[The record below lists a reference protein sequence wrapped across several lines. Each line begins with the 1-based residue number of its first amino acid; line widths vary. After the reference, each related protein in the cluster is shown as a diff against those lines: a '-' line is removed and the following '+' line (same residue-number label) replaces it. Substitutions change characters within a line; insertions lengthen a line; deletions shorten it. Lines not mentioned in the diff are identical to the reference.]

1 MKKVFTSI
9 MAAIM
14 LLTMLSSA
22 AFAATSDTVTN
33 MNVFDILEQTSSY
46 TTSQAANGSVVYTIT
61 DPDAIRKLSDEKDLP
76 DMIEL
81 TYIPADEAV
90 AISKDSE
97 VSPQLFESYEIR
109 NKKDHGDGW
118 YNSTA
123 HQVYEF
129 YIDGPDT
136 FQLDETKTYKAS
148 VNCSIKGAID
158 VISAGVGFEIG
169 EEHQLHFQS
178 TTPVAAGKRLH
189 VEVFR
194 THHKVTFDLYK
205 KPAGGNWKYVNNYE
219 ALKPN
224 GTFIKKEFWNT

>member
-109 NKKDHGDGW
+109 NKKDHG
-118 YNSTA
+118 
-123 HQVYEF
+123 
-129 YIDGPDT
+129 
-136 FQLDETKTYKAS
+136 
-148 VNCSIKGAID
+148 
-158 VISAGVGFEIG
+158 ISFFTIQFVGFMIE
-169 EEHQLHFQS
+169 
-178 TTPVAAGKRLH
+178 
-189 VEVFR
+189 
-194 THHKVTFDLYK
+194 
-205 KPAGGNWKYVNNYE
+205 
-219 ALKPN
+219 
-224 GTFIKKEFWNT
+224 